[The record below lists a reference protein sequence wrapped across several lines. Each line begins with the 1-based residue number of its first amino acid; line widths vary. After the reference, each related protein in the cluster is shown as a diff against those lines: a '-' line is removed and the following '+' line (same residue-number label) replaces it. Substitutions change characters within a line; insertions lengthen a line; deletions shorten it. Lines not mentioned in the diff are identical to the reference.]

1 MNMTRMNIER
11 LRMGFPLRVATL
23 AILSM
28 VISVSAC
35 RRGETKSPSG
45 QRAESLVFPCGN
57 GWGYQILVN
66 GKVLIH
72 QPTIPA
78 IDTVM
83 AFPDEESA
91 RKISTLVLNKWTE
104 RQNLSVTKEEV
115 QHSLSN

>member
-45 QRAESLVFPCGN
+45 QRAESPVFPCGN

-72 QPTIPA
+72 
-78 IDTVM
+78 
-83 AFPDEESA
+83 FPDEESA

-104 RQNLSVTKEEV
+104 RQNLSVTKEEIH
-115 QHSLSN
+115 HSLSN